1 MPKRDHQPHK
11 LHAVSL
17 TKLSDGEHADGGN
30 LYLRINGNSRTWL
43 VRYTSPSGKRT
54 RMGLGSLDRVS
65 LADARTKSRE
75 VVALLSHPTNPVDP
89 ITDRKIKKSEMRL
102 ANAKRMTFRQCAEA
116 LIAVK
121 EKTWTNNKHGSQWH
135 STLTTHV
142 YPLLGDLPVDAID
155 TPLVVKCLSAI
166 WLKTNETAR
175 RVQGRIAATLDW
187 ATAHGFRQ
195 GDNPAR
201 WKGHLDKLLADPNK
215 VQKRGHHAAL
225 PYVEMGSFMKTLREC
240 EGIGAKAL
248 EFAILT
254 ATRSGEV
261 RGAKWSEI
269 DLQQGIWTIPA
280 ERMKAGKEHR
290 VPLSRQALGLLTS
303 LVKIDGCDYVFP
315 SRKNDRS
322 LSDMTLTAVLRR
334 LARDDIT
341 VHGFRST
348 FRDWAS
354 ECTSFSREVSEMA
367 LAHTIPNAV
376 EAAYRRGDLLL
387 KRQMLM
393 RDWAAYCDKV
403 LGSSADVVLLQKG
416 VSNVQ

>member
-1 MPKRDHQPHK
+1 
-11 LHAVSL
+11 
-17 TKLSDGEHADGGN
+17 
-30 LYLRINGNSRTWL
+30 
-43 VRYTSPSGKRT
+43 
-54 RMGLGSLDRVS
+54 MGLGSLDRVS
-65 LADARTKSRE
+65 LADARNKARE
-75 VVALLSHPTNPVDP
+75 VIATLSDPTNPVDP
-89 ITDRKIKKSEMRL
+89 IAQRQAQRAEVRL
-102 ANAKRMTFRQCAEA
+102 ANAKRMTFKQCAEA
-116 LIAVK
+116 LIEVK

-225 PYVEMGSFMKTLREC
+225 PFVEIGSFMKTLREC

-334 LARDDIT
+334 LGRDDIT

-376 EAAYRRGDLLL
+376 EAAYRRGDLFL
-387 KRQMLM
+387 KRLMLM

-403 LGSSADVVLLQKG
+403 LDSSADVVPLQKE
-416 VSNVQ
+416 VSNAQ

>member
-1 MPKRDHQPHK
+1 
-11 LHAVSL
+11 
-17 TKLSDGEHADGGN
+17 
-30 LYLRINGNSRTWL
+30 
-43 VRYTSPSGKRT
+43 
-54 RMGLGSLDRVS
+54 
-65 LADARTKSRE
+65 
-75 VVALLSHPTNPVDP
+75 
-89 ITDRKIKKSEMRL
+89 
-102 ANAKRMTFRQCAEA
+102 
-116 LIAVK
+116 
-121 EKTWTNNKHGSQWH
+121 
-135 STLTTHV
+135 
-142 YPLLGDLPVDAID
+142 
-155 TPLVVKCLSAI
+155 
-166 WLKTNETAR
+166 
-175 RVQGRIAATLDW
+175 
-187 ATAHGFRQ
+187 
-195 GDNPAR
+195 
-201 WKGHLDKLLADPNK
+201 
-215 VQKRGHHAAL
+215 
-225 PYVEMGSFMKTLREC
+225 MKTLRKC
-240 EGIGAKAL
+240 EGIGSKAL

-254 ATRSGEV
+254 AARSGEV
-261 RGAKWSEI
+261 RGATWSEI

-303 LVKIDGCDYVFP
+303 LMKIDGCDYVFP

-334 LARDDIT
+334 LRRDDIT

-403 LGSSADVVLLQKG
+403 LGSSADVVPLLKEMNHAG
-416 VSNVQ
+416 

>member
-1 MPKRDHQPHK
+1 MSKRDHQPHK
-11 LHAVSL
+11 LHAIAL
-17 TKLSDGEHADGGN
+17 AKLPNGEHADGGN
-30 LYLRINGNSRTWL
+30 LYLRVRDNSRTWL
-43 VRYTSPSGKRT
+43 VRYTSPTGKRT

-89 ITDRKIKKSEMRL
+89 IADRQIKKSEMRL

-116 LIAVK
+116 LIEVK

-225 PYVEMGSFMKTLREC
+225 PYVEMGSFMKTLRER

-254 ATRSGEV
+254 ATRLNRPGY
-261 RGAKWSEI
+261 RGG
-269 DLQQGIWTIPA
+269 Q
-280 ERMKAGKEHR
+280 
-290 VPLSRQALGLLTS
+290 
-303 LVKIDGCDYVFP
+303 LV
-315 SRKNDRS
+315 
-322 LSDMTLTAVLRR
+322 
-334 LARDDIT
+334 
-341 VHGFRST
+341 
-348 FRDWAS
+348 
-354 ECTSFSREVSEMA
+354 
-367 LAHTIPNAV
+367 
-376 EAAYRRGDLLL
+376 
-387 KRQMLM
+387 
-393 RDWAAYCDKV
+393 
-403 LGSSADVVLLQKG
+403 
-416 VSNVQ
+416 

>member
-1 MPKRDHQPHK
+1 
-11 LHAVSL
+11 
-17 TKLSDGEHADGGN
+17 
-30 LYLRINGNSRTWL
+30 
-43 VRYTSPSGKRT
+43 
-54 RMGLGSLDRVS
+54 MGLGSLDRVS
-65 LADARTKSRE
+65 LADARNKARE
-75 VVALLSHPTNPVDP
+75 VIALLSHPTNPVDP
-89 ITDRKIKKSEMRL
+89 IADRQIKKSEMRL

-116 LIAVK
+116 LIEVK
-121 EKTWTNNKHGSQWH
+121 EKTWTNIKHGSQWH
-135 STLTTHV
+135 NTLSTHV
-142 YPLLGDLPVDAID
+142 YPYIGDLPVDTID
-155 TPLVVKCLSAI
+155 TPMIEKCLSSI

-175 RVQGRIAATLDW
+175 RIQGRIAATFDW

-201 WKGHLDKLLADPNK
+201 WKGHLDKLLADPSK
-215 VQKRGHHAAL
+215 VQKRKHHAAL
-225 PYVEMGSFMKTLREC
+225 PFAEIGSFMQTLRES

-269 DLQQGIWTIPA
+269 DLQQGIWTIPS

-290 VPLSRQALGLLTS
+290 VPLSRQALGLLNS

-315 SRKNDRS
+315 SRNNDRP

-334 LARDDIT
+334 LGRADIT
-341 VHGFRST
+341 AHGFRST

-354 ECTSFSREVSEMA
+354 ECTNFSREVSEMA

-376 EAAYRRGDLLL
+376 EAAYRRGDLML
-387 KRQMLM
+387 KRQRMM
-393 RDWAAYCDKV
+393 TEWANYCDKV
-403 LGSSADVVLLQKG
+403 HSGPANVLSIQRE
-416 VSNVQ
+416 VSNAN